1 MAISGGCVIVGG
13 MKYQWI
19 LFDADNTLFD
29 YDAAELGALSSTFE
43 ELGRPLTPERHQI
56 YREINHQNWVA
67 FERGEI
73 TQAR

>member
-43 ELGRPLTPERHQI
+43 ELGRPLTPERKRLI
-56 YREINHQNWVA
+56 SYVTLTGR
-67 FERGEI
+67 F
-73 TQAR
+73 TLFP